1 MGRHETPTALDVKAS
16 ASREKRDG
24 EGAARRVGATET
36 PRRLL
41 TRSAWVVVVL
51 LTAAIFVANVS
62 P

>member
-1 MGRHETPTALDVKAS
+1 LDVKAS

-41 TRSAWVVVVL
+41 TRSA
-51 LTAAIFVANVS
+51 
-62 P
+62 